1 MQKKLPGYA
10 FILMMIGVALFVS
23 NCKNDEE
30 EEKLVPPPEIISFT
44 PESGGE
50 GTTVTIEGN
59 NFSSIVE
66 ENQVTFNQ
74 VAGVITAATKTS
86 LTTTVPLGASSGKI
100 IVTVGEKSAVSSKDF
115 QVLPSPTITSFSPA
129 SGYMPTEG
137 VTGTTVIITG
147 TNFSTTA
154 VDNIVKFNGVNA
166 AVSTSTS
173 TQLTTIVPSGASTG
187 KITVSVNGITATS
200 TNDFTVNKS
209 VTITSFTPASA
220 SPGHFITITGTG
232 FSTVASQ
239 NVVSFNNSAEIPAT
253 SSTETTL
260 NVVVPVGATSGKLT
274 VKVNGIPALSTQ
286 DFTVLAPLITSFS
299 PAYGLPG
306 TTLTITGEH
315 FGPTPNNNTVN
326 INGTPATILTATETQ
341 ITATIPSGATTGK
354 ITVTFA
360 ERTATS
366 NDDVEVLKDIPR
378 NGLIAFYPFTGNA
391 NDVSGS
397 NANGTVSG
405 AVLTADRFGKSNQ
418 SYSFDGLDDHIAIG
432 NPAAVQTTTKVTV
445 AGWVNINEFKSN
457 QSLMA
462 IITKIYFDPNAGGN
476 PAKGYWLRQ
485 DFYGNGT
492 PSFAVALYSATGT
505 YSGMYVG
512 GNEALTTGTW
522 MFIAMTI
529 NDMQLKVYKNGTL
542 TNDVTNSVNLV
553 DGTQGDLMI
562 GTYGGGFKFDGL
574 IDDVTIYNRALS
586 DNEVQQLY
594 EQTVTKY

>member
-10 FILMMIGVALFVS
+10 FILMMIGVALSVS
-23 NCKNDEE
+23 NCKSDEE

-74 VAGVITAATKTS
+74 VTGVITAATKTS
-86 LTTTVPLGASSGKI
+86 LTTTVPPGASSGKI
-100 IVTVGEKSAVSSKDF
+100 VVTVGEKSAVSSNDF

-129 SGYMPTEG
+129 SGYMPAEG
-137 VTGTTVIITG
+137 VTGTSVIITG
-147 TNFSTTA
+147 TNFSATA
-154 VDNIVKFNGVNA
+154 VNNIVKFNGVDA
-166 AVSTSTS
+166 TISVATT
-173 TQLTTIVPSGASTG
+173 TELTTTVPSGASTG

-200 TNDFTVNKS
+200 TNDFTVNES

-274 VKVNGIPALSTQ
+274 VRVNGISALSTQ

-354 ITVTFA
+354 ITVMFA

-445 AGWVNINEFKSN
+445 AGWVNIDAFKSN

-529 NDMQLKVYKNGTL
+529 NDTQLKVYKNGTL

>member
-10 FILMMIGVALFVS
+10 FILMMIGVALSVS
-23 NCKNDEE
+23 NCKSDEE

-74 VAGVITAATKTS
+74 VTGVITAATKTS
-86 LTTTVPLGASSGKI
+86 LTTTVPPGASSGKI
-100 IVTVGEKSAVSSKDF
+100 VVTVGEKSAVSSNDF

-147 TNFSTTA
+147 INFSTTA

-326 INGTPATILTATETQ
+326 INGTPATILTVTETQ

-354 ITVTFA
+354 ITVMFA

-432 NPAAVQTTTKVTV
+432 NPAAIQTTTKVTV
-445 AGWVNINEFKSN
+445 AGWVNIDAFKSN

-529 NDMQLKVYKNGTL
+529 NDTQLKVYKNGTL